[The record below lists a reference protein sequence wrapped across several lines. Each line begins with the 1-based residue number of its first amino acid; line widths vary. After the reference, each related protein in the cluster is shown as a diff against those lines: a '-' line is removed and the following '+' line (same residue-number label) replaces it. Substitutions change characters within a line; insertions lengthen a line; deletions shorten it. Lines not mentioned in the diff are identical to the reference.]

1 MVPYVSNLFSK
12 VQVLKTRTP
21 LKEVMKLKCW
31 LTANRCLKPLLLSCK
46 QKLEL
51 LEELQVYD
59 SRKMPGHFPQLGP
72 TLLLLELVC
81 PGKSTEHFHLGMNSW
96 N

>member
-51 LEELQVYD
+51 LEE
-59 SRKMPGHFPQLGP
+59 
-72 TLLLLELVC
+72 
-81 PGKSTEHFHLGMNSW
+81 
-96 N
+96 